1 MTQLRPVVVQLLRPM
16 ILLAAAAL
24 LIEVLLPILLA
35 AQAGR
40 PT

>member
-16 ILLAAAAL
+16 ILLAGAAL

-35 AQAGR
+35 AQSG
-40 PT
+40 PST